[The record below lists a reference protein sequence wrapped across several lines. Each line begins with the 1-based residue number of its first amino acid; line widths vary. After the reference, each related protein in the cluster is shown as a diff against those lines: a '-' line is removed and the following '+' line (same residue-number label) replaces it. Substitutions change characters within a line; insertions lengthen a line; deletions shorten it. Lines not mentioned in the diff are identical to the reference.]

1 MKNVRRT
8 SPTLRTAVIAATAAA
23 AIPVLAACGSS
34 GSADTLTFAAI
45 PAESSASLE
54 SDYSNIAQLIEQ
66 ETGINVEFQNAS
78 DYAAV
83 IEGQRAGQ
91 IDIASYG
98 PFSYVIAKDSGV
110 NLDPV
115 AAPTSDQ
122 DQAPAY
128 TSLAYVAADSDIQD
142 LADLQGKKVCFV
154 DVASTSGYL
163 VPMKGLLD
171 EGIDLDADLE
181 AVLAGGHDASLL
193 SLDSG
198 ACDAAFAHDT
208 MLNTLVT
215 SGQIEEGAVRPV
227 WESEPIIEDP
237 IALNLD
243 TIEPDVA
250 EQITTA
256 LREKGNKPALVE
268 AGICTSEEECELPE
282 EIGYGYLPVDD
293 SDFEPIRE
301 ICAATD
307 ADACHS
313 IN

>member
-1 MKNVRRT
+1 MKTARLESPAVR
-8 SPTLRTAVIAATAAA
+8 AAA
-23 AIPVLAACGSS
+23 LAAVTVPFLAACG
-34 GSADTLTFAAI
+34 GGADGGETLTFAAI

-54 SDYSNIAQLIEQ
+54 SDYSNITALIEQ
-66 ETGINVEFQNAS
+66 ETGVDVEFQNAS

-110 NLDPV
+110 NIEPV

-122 DQAPAY
+122 DKQPAY
-128 TSLAYVAADSDIQD
+128 TSLAYVRADSDIQD
-142 LADLQGKKVCFV
+142 LADLEGKKVCFV
-154 DVASTSGYL
+154 DAASTSGYL

-171 EGIDLDADLE
+171 EGIDLNTETE

-193 SLDSG
+193 SLDAGS
-198 ACDAAFAHDT
+198 CDAAFAHDT

-215 SGQIEEGAVRPV
+215 SGQVDEGALKPV
-227 WESEPIIEDP
+227 WESAPITEDP
-237 IALNLD
+237 IALNMD
-243 TIEPDVA
+243 TIEPELA
-250 EQITTA
+250 EQISTVI
-256 LREKGNKPALVE
+256 REKANKPALVE
-268 AGICTSEEECELPE
+268 AGICASEEDCVLPE
-282 EIGYGYLPVDD
+282 EIEYGYLPVDD
-293 SDFEPIRE
+293 SDFDAIRE

-313 IN
+313 VG